1 MDLELSLEFIT
12 LDVGSEAS
20 WQSHRNEAAP
30 TSFLIVVKRLG
41 NIWNFENNILPLH
54 VNLKTTMNMKHKSGD
69 KVKVINP
76 AFAKA
81 WENMGRKN
89 EWVIDFIETQSEGY
103 PSLYICYCVD
113 DSRKMLFHFLEEEVE
128 IIKQ

>member
-1 MDLELSLEFIT
+1 
-12 LDVGSEAS
+12 
-20 WQSHRNEAAP
+20 
-30 TSFLIVVKRLG
+30 
-41 NIWNFENNILPLH
+41 
-54 VNLKTTMNMKHKSGD
+54 MKYKIGD

-76 AFAKA
+76 TFAKA

-89 EWVIDFIETQSEGY
+89 EWVIDFIETRTKGH
-103 PSLYICYCVD
+103 PSFFSKIYICYCVD